1 MAQQFPALIIV
12 IPLLAAVL
20 TPLIGAIN
28 RRFCYPWL
36 VLIIGLTGYLALAI
50 VGQVITS
57 GPISYRM
64 GGWEPPWGIEY
75 KIDQLSALMMVLITG
90 AGFLGAIYSGPS
102 FAQELPERQ
111 TTATTLYFLMIT
123 GLLGIVATGDLFNLF
138 VFLEIASLS
147 AYGLIACGSR
157 DAPFATFRYIIMGT
171 IGASCYLLGVGYL
184 YISTGSLNLADL
196 HGLLPQL
203 YHSRVVLT
211 AGALMLIGISL
222 KTALFPLHAWL
233 PEAYYEAPSAISG
246 VVAPLYTK
254 VGGYL
259 MIRIIYNL
267 FEPRFFTEIFPL
279 TTMLSWAAVIA
290 LLIGSIYAIAQTDLK
305 KMLCYSIIAQVGY
318 IVLGIALA
326 NRAGF
331 TSAILTIVNE
341 VCTKSCIFLATGAII
356 YRLGNSRINNFQ
368 HLYRRMP
375 LTMLAFTIGAFSMVG
390 IPPTCGFF
398 SKLYLLFG
406 CVAAG
411 QWAFIAALLIST
423 ILNVI
428 YFFRVIKV
436 SCFEDPQPD
445 YSRTEAYPQ
454 VEVEEVPAAMLI
466 PILIAAASIIVTGL
480 GSHWIVK
487 NLINPMIPV
496 GF

>member
-1 MAQQFPALIIV
+1 MPQQFPALIIV
-12 IPLLAAVL
+12 IPLLAALL
-20 TPLIGAIN
+20 TAPLGALS
-28 RRFCYPWL
+28 RRLCYPWL
-36 VLIIGLTGYLALAI
+36 VLIMGLTLCLALAI
-50 VGQVITS
+50 IGQVINS
-57 GPISYRM
+57 GPISYHM

-75 KIDQLSALMMVLITG
+75 KIDQLNALMMVLITG
-90 AGFLGAIYSGPS
+90 AGFLGALYSGPS
-102 FAQELPERQ
+102 FEQELPGRQ
-111 TTATTLYFLMIT
+111 TLATTLYFLMIT
-123 GLLGIVATGDLFNLF
+123 GLLGIVITGDLFNVF

-147 AYGLIACGSR
+147 GYGLIACGSA
-157 DAPFATFRYIIMGT
+157 DAPLATFRYIIMGT

-196 HGLLPQL
+196 HNLLPQL

-211 AGALMLIGISL
+211 AGALMLVGISL
-222 KTALFPLHAWL
+222 KMALFPLHAWL

-259 MIRIIYNL
+259 MLRIIYNL
-267 FEPRFFTEIFPL
+267 FEPRFFIEIFPI
-279 TTMLSWAAVIA
+279 TTILSWAAVCA
-290 LLIGSIYAIAQTDLK
+290 LLIGSIYAIAQKDLK
-305 KMLCYSIIAQVGY
+305 KMLCYSVIAQVGY

-356 YRLGNSRINNFQ
+356 YRLGNSRIDNLQ

-375 LTMLAFTIGAFSMVG
+375 LTMLAFTVGVFSMVG

-411 QWAFIAALLIST
+411 QWSFIVALLLST

-428 YFFRVIKV
+428 YFFRVIKAA
-436 SCFEDPQPD
+436 CFEDPQPD
-445 YSRTEAYPQ
+445 YSRTEDYPQ

-466 PILIAAASIIVTGL
+466 PILIAASAIVITGL
-480 GSHWIVK
+480 GSHWIII
-487 NLINPMIPV
+487 NIINPMIPV